1 MAVAADRAAGGGVI
15 RVRVKK
21 RLGAF
26 NLDAD
31 FEAMPGVIA
40 LFGKSG
46 SGKTSLINAVAG
58 LLRPDAGRIEI
69 DGALLYADA
78 PRVDVAVH
86 RRRIGYVFQNARL
99 FPHMTVAKNLA
110 YGGRH
115 DRDRVIEMLGLSDL
129 LERRP
134 AALSGGERQR
144 VAIGRALMSDPRL
157 LLMDEPLSALDAER
171 KAEILPWLE
180 RLRDEAGLPILY
192 VSHAASEVARLA
204 TTVVVMEGGG
214 VKRVGAVA
222 EVLSDPAA
230 VGMIGAQEAGAVVRA
245 RIAGLD
251 RIDGLTE
258 LALSGGRIVLP
269 GRLGPLGTHLRL
281 RIAAQ
286 DVILSRDK
294 PQGLSAL
301 NILPAQVMAVDE
313 GPEGVAVGLLCGED
327 RLLARITRRSARAL
341 RLEPD
346 LRLWAI
352 VKASA
357 VAPQDVS
364 GAT

>member
-1 MAVAADRAAGGGVI
+1 MI
-15 RVRVKK
+15 RVEIRK
-21 RLGAF
+21 RLGEFA
-26 NLDAD
+26 LDAAFD
-31 FEAMPGVIA
+31 APPGVTA

-58 LLRPDAGRIEI
+58 LLRPDAGHIEI
-69 DGALLYADA
+69 DGTVLFDA
-78 PRVDVAVH
+78 ERRVDLPTH
-86 RRRIGYVFQNARL
+86 RRRVGYVFQDARL
-99 FPHMTVAKNLA
+99 FPHMSVAKNLA

-115 DRDRVIEMLGLSDL
+115 DRERVIEMLGIGDL
-129 LERRP
+129 LDRRP

-144 VAIGRALMSDPRL
+144 VAIGRALMADPRL
-157 LLMDEPLSALDAER
+157 LLLDEPLSALDAER

-180 RLRDEAGLPILY
+180 RLRDEAGLPIFY

-204 TTVVVMEGGG
+204 TTVVVMEKG
-214 VKRVGAVA
+214 RVTRAGAVA

-230 VGMIGAQEAGAVVRA
+230 VGTIGAQEAGAVVTA

-269 GRLGPLGTHLRL
+269 GKLGRIGTHLRL
-281 RIAAQ
+281 RISAQ

-301 NILPAQVMAVDE
+301 NVLQAEVTAVDE
-313 GPEGVAVGLLCGED
+313 GPEGVAVGLACGRD
-327 RLLARITRRSARAL
+327 RLLARVTRRSARAL
-341 RLEPD
+341 RLEPG
-346 LRLWAI
+346 LPVWAI

-357 VAPQDVS
+357 VAPQDVG
-364 GAT
+364 GAV

>member
-1 MAVAADRAAGGGVI
+1 MIAVEA
-15 RVRVKK
+15 KK
-21 RLGAF
+21 RLGGF
-26 NLDAD
+26 DLDAA
-31 FEAMPGVIA
+31 FEAPPGVTA

-46 SGKTSLINAVAG
+46 SGKTSLINTVAG
-58 LLRPDAGRIEI
+58 LMRPDAGRIEI
-69 DGALLYADA
+69 DGAVLFDHAA
-78 PRVDVAVH
+78 RIDVPVH
-86 RRRIGYVFQNARL
+86 RRRIGYVFQDARL
-99 FPHMTVAKNLA
+99 FPHLNVARNLA

-115 DRDRVIEMLGLSDL
+115 DRDRVIDLLGLDGL
-129 LERRP
+129 LDRRP

-144 VAIGRALMSDPRL
+144 VAIGRALMSDPRI

-204 TTVVVMEGGG
+204 TTVVVMEAGG

-258 LALSGGRIVLP
+258 LALAGGRIVLP
-269 GRLGPLGTHLRL
+269 GRLGGIGTHLRL
-281 RIAAQ
+281 RISAQ

-301 NILPAQVMAVDE
+301 NILSAEVTALDE
-313 GPEGVAVGLLCGED
+313 GPEGVAVGLQCGAD
-327 RLLARITRRSARAL
+327 RLLARVTRRSARAL
-341 RLEPD
+341 RLEPG

-357 VAPQDVS
+357 VAPDDVS
-364 GAT
+364 GAS

>member
-1 MAVAADRAAGGGVI
+1 MIAI
-15 RVRVKK
+15 HVKK

-26 NLDAD
+26 DLDAE
-31 FEAMPGVIA
+31 FEALPGVTA
-40 LFGKSG
+40 LFGRSG
-46 SGKTSLINAVAG
+46 SGKTSVINAVAG

-69 DGALLYADA
+69 DGAVLYDRAA
-78 PRVDVAVH
+78 RVDVPVH
-86 RRRIGYVFQNARL
+86 RRRVGYVFQDARL
-99 FPHMTVAKNLA
+99 FPHMSVEKNLA

-115 DRDRVIEMLGLSDL
+115 DRDRVIAMLGLEGL
-129 LERRP
+129 LDRRP

-144 VAIGRALMSDPRL
+144 VAIGRALMSDPRI
-157 LLMDEPLSALDAER
+157 LLMDEPLSALDAAR

-204 TTVVVMEGGG
+204 TTVVVMEAG
-214 VKRVGAVA
+214 RVLRAGAVA

-269 GRLGPLGTHLRL
+269 GRLGGIGTHLRL
-281 RIAAQ
+281 RISAQ
-286 DVILSRDK
+286 DVILASEK

-301 NILPAQVMAVDE
+301 NILPAEVTALDE
-313 GPEGVAVGLLCGED
+313 GPEGVAVGLLCGSD
-327 RLLARITRRSARAL
+327 RLLARVTRRSVRAL
-341 RLEPD
+341 RLEPGQGV
-346 LRLWAI
+346 WAI

-357 VAPQDVS
+357 VAPDDVG
-364 GAT
+364 GAV